1 VSLQEAAG
9 PGRTTVAVADKY
21 DDLYAVVPAQLTSP
35 WDASGNYH
43 PDYTLLHALIDVTVT
58 SGDAF
63 DPQTGA
69 LAAATNVWV
78 ATELR
83 RSGIDPDRVWPRADA
98 PRNLAW
104 DAAAAAKKIR
114 LRKDPNRLPA
124 SWAVTSALN
133 KQDLLAIQQR
143 TVDAL
148 LAEIGKGPAVP
159 GNAANM
165 QGAHFPKEIDVSMAR
180 YDRGLELGISTKTM
194 IREPTKNIPNR
205 REEASGD
212 LLNIRRRFPL
222 SAFGYLFLLEHSIY
236 GNLSHFGKIV
246 DMCRKVALSPPGDK
260 ATAYDATCLLVVE
273 LHASPPKAVVHE
285 TAPPDDLRADKFFA
299 RMIDCL
305 LTRSQA
311 FDHVAAR
318 QLWLAAG
325 HGP

>member
-1 VSLQEAAG
+1 M
-9 PGRTTVAVADKY
+9 ADKY
-21 DDLYAVVPAQLTSP
+21 DSLYAVVPAPLTSP

-43 PDYTLLHALIDVTVT
+43 PDYTLLHALIEVTVK

-83 RSGIDPDRVWPRADA
+83 RAGIEPDRVWPRAVA
-98 PRNLAW
+98 PRNLPW
-104 DAAAAAKKIR
+104 DAAAAAMKIR
-114 LRKDPNRLPA
+114 LRKDPKRLPA
-124 SWAVTSALN
+124 SWGVTSEIS
-133 KQDLLAIQQR
+133 KHDLLTIQQR

-148 LAEIGKGPAVP
+148 VSEIGKGPAAL
-159 GNAANM
+159 GNPANM

-180 YDRGLELGISTKTM
+180 YDRGLELGVSTKTM

-222 SAFGYLFLLEHSIY
+222 SAFGYFFLLEHAIY
-236 GNLSHFGKIV
+236 SNVSHFGKIV
-246 DMCRKVALSPPGDK
+246 DMCRKVALSPHGDR
-260 ATAYDATCLLVVE
+260 ATAYDGSCLIVVE
-273 LHASPPKAVVHE
+273 LQESPPKATIHE
-285 TAPPDDLRADKFFA
+285 AAPPADLRADAFFP

-311 FDHVAAR
+311 VDHVAAR